1 MNNKLLNILNSDKF
15 KYGEIL
21 EYKCG
26 KYIVFVSSE
35 VFAGTNNS
43 YWLEFD
49 FSDLDHNEY
58 HYDNYYGDIILYNK
72 EFKTKENFSKIE
84 YIEEMAIYL
93 IAMEII

>member
-1 MNNKLLNILNSDKF
+1 MNNKLLNILNSNKF

-26 KYIVFVSSE
+26 KYIAFVDSE
-35 VFAGTNNS
+35 VFAATNNS

-49 FSDLDHNEY
+49 FSDFDHNEY
-58 HYDNYYGDIILYNK
+58 HYDNCYGDIILYNK
-72 EFKTKENFSKIE
+72 KFKTKENFDKIK

-93 IAMEII
+93 VCI

>member
-26 KYIVFVSSE
+26 EYIAFVDSE
-35 VFAGTNNS
+35 VFAATNNS

-49 FSDLDHNEY
+49 FSDFDHNEY
-58 HYDNYYGDIILYNK
+58 HYDNCYGDIILYNK
-72 EFKTKENFSKIE
+72 KFETKENFNKIE

-93 IAMEII
+93 VYV